1 MFPFC
6 WIKASHIGKS
16 HILGKQVSLLAFRQ
30 VLTKILPVECIQL
43 HNYDLFEKA
52 RLKLS
57 PLKSS
62 SFRQD
67 YHMPGIFLLNKNAKK
82 LVAPTR
88 CGLYLFPLNLYG
100 KPWIWGKILPNTQK
114 CTHFDHQK
122 NDPSLID
129 LSLTLLKVLFLP
141 HQIAIFN

>member
-1 MFPFC
+1 MLDKNITYWKIP
-6 WIKASHIGKS
+6 HIGKRGIS
-16 HILGKQVSLLAFRQ
+16 IRFQISFNKNFACRMHSVN
-30 VLTKILPVECIQL
+30 
-43 HNYDLFEKA
+43 NYDLFEKD
-52 RLKLS
+52 RSKLS
-57 PLKSS
+57 PLKSNNV
-62 SFRQD
+62 RQN

-82 LVAPTR
+82 TVAPTR